1 MPMLMSLILST
12 YCISF
17 LHRAYDILIHIFN
30 EMKSISKILTTDYLG
45 FSKIQHYKLPYIK
58 KSAML
63 DQKVY
68 QMHILDEF

>member
-12 YCISF
+12 YSVIF
-17 LHRAYDILIHIFN
+17 LDRAYDILILILD
-30 EMKSISKILTTDYLG
+30 EMTTISRILTTDYLG

-68 QMHILDEF
+68 